1 MDGAAERGEK
11 APLRVVL
18 DAFGNHMQSQL
29 VPERD
34 DGRSQ
39 RAIAAAIGDVG
50 HEGAIDLQLVERRE
64 GRRYAQVAV
73 VWVEMVR
80 EGRARGSDTGSLG
93 PSDSTDSGSDLVGTR
108 SVSADELLSDS
119 DAAGTGDRA
128 GVDAEDGAGEDIGFD
143 RAVGP
148 SEAGLGTGLDEAEL
162 ARREHPDDEDET
174 GR

>member
-1 MDGAAERGEK
+1 MAGGSTLDPENLADGA
-11 APLRVVL
+11 
-18 DAFGNHMQSQL
+18 
-29 VPERD
+29 PEQ
-34 DGRSQ
+34 GA
-39 RAIAAAIGDVG
+39 RAMPA
-50 HEGAIDLQLVERRE
+50 
-64 GRRYAQVAV
+64 
-73 VWVEMVR
+73 R

-108 SVSADELLSDS
+108 AIPDDELLSDS

-128 GVDAEDGAGEDIGFD
+128 GVDSTEGAGDDVGFD

-162 ARREHPDDEDET
+162 ARREHPEGEDDV

>member
-1 MDGAAERGEK
+1 MDMAGGSTLDPDNLGDGGPQDGAGTMTA
-11 APLRVVL
+11 
-18 DAFGNHMQSQL
+18 
-29 VPERD
+29 
-34 DGRSQ
+34 
-39 RAIAAAIGDVG
+39 
-50 HEGAIDLQLVERRE
+50 
-64 GRRYAQVAV
+64 
-73 VWVEMVR
+73 R